1 MVVPQMGVAPV
12 KASRAKLGAIG
23 KLTLPDG
30 RVLDDVGGSEL
41 ARILIQE
48 GVPGVSH
55 ENGRQKNVEAY
66 AAYLDA
72 IEKEAAAKAVAA
84 RLRRRHG
91 GG

>member
-1 MVVPQMGVAPV
+1 MGTAIGFAPL
-12 KASRAKLGAIG
+12 KDSRAKLGGLG
-23 KLTLPDG
+23 KLKLPDG
-30 RVLDDVGGSEL
+30 RELDAVGGGEL
-41 ARILIQE
+41 ARVLIQE

-66 AAYLDA
+66 AAYLEA

-84 RLRRRHG
+84 RLRQRHG